1 MSKLNTTDLVNL
13 QNEVTAVSTINSNF
27 TAVETA
33 IENTLSR
40 DGTTPNTMSAN
51 LDMNSNR
58 IINLPLPTSDLEPLR
73 LIDAAGATIPIILTP
88 DGDKGDLTVSGTGT
102 IYTIDDDVVTYA
114 KMQNV
119 SAASKLLGRGDSG
132 SGDTQEIT
140 IGTGLAMSGTTL
152 NGTGV
157 TPPGGSDTHIQ
168 FNDSS
173 VFGGDA
179 GLTYNKTTNVLTNT
193 AGQVV
198 LAGGTVTTSIP
209 LIDSTQTWNAGGV
222 TFTGL
227 KLNITNTASAVASM
241 FADFQL
247 GGTSYVQVRRDAS
260 NGSPGIFFRD
270 VASGNYYGISSLV
283 DTLVLG
289 SPSTIRQASKASDG
303 GLTGTPSTFTL
314 SSENALSW
322 SSVASATNN
331 SDLALYRDAA
341 GVIAQR
347 NGTNAQSLRVYSTF
361 TDTSNF
367 QRLAISGNRIASEKA
382 GAGSDTVTASTPVL
396 DLTQTWNSGG
406 VTFTGLKFNVT
417 NTASATGS
425 LLLDL
430 QVGASSKFAVDKVG
444 QVIGVVGS
452 ASVPTYTFAGG
463 TSTGIYTESGLFKV
477 SIGGVEK
484 FALDNSRLYLSGEAI
499 GWGGDTYI
507 FRDAVDILAQR
518 NGTNDQ
524 TFRVYNTFVDASNY
538 ERGVLDWS
546 TTANTLTIGTQQAG
560 SGTARDVSLRRGGT
574 EFLRLSSSSIF
585 HFSSTDFNSNTLV
598 NLGHTTFGD
607 FYTWAGGKRVT
618 ADFSK
623 SLDTTLANVTGL
635 SVNVTAGRTYS
646 FEAILHTT
654 STTNG
659 GVKFAIAGTA
669 TATAIV
675 TEALL
680 YDQANLTEPVQTR
693 AAALGTAL
701 VGTTAV
707 TVAYARITGTIT
719 VNAGGTLTVQFAQ
732 NASHIDTSTVL
743 RGSTFIVQDIV

>member
-1 MSKLNTTDLVNL
+1 MSKLNITDLVNL
-13 QNEVTAVSTINSNF
+13 QNEVTAVSTINNSF

-33 IENTLSR
+33 MENTLSR
-40 DGTTPNTMSAN
+40 DGTTPNTMSAS

-58 IINLPLPTSDLEPLR
+58 IINLPLPISDLEPLR

-157 TPPGGSDTHIQ
+157 TPPGGSDTQIQ

-209 LIDSTQTWNAGGV
+209 LIDATQTWNAGGV
-222 TFTGL
+222 TFTAL
-227 KLNITNTASAVASM
+227 KFNITNTASQAASM
-241 FADFQL
+241 YMDLQL
-247 GGTSYVQVRRDAS
+247 GGVSQVQIRRDIE
-260 NGSPGIFFRD
+260 GGGEPGIYFRD
-270 VASGNYYGISSLV
+270 DSGNYHGIAPRQGSL
-283 DTLVLG
+283 LLG
-289 SPSTIRQASKASDG
+289 GPGAIRVAVKTSDA
-303 GLTGTPSTFTL
+303 GLTGNPVTL
-314 SSENALSW
+314 SLNSTAALGW
-322 SSVASATNN
+322 SSVTSAINGN
-331 SDLALYRDAA
+331 DLALYRDAA
-341 GVIAQR
+341 GVLAQR
-347 NGTNAQSLRVYSTF
+347 NGTNAQSFRVYGTF

-430 QVGASSKFAVDKVG
+430 QVGASSKFAVDKAG

-463 TSTGIYTESGLFKV
+463 TSTGIYTEFGLFKV
-477 SIGGVEK
+477 AVGGVEK
-484 FALDNSRLYLSGEAI
+484 FALDNSRLYITGDAI
-499 GWGGDTYI
+499 GWGGDTFI

-524 TFRVYNTFVDASNY
+524 TFRVYNTFTDASNY
-538 ERGVLDWS
+538 ERGVFDWS
-546 TTANTLTIGTQQAG
+546 TTANTLNIGTQQSG
-560 SGTARDVSLRRGGT
+560 SGTVRDVHFVRGGT
-574 EFLRLSSSSIF
+574 QFIRLGGSGII
-585 HFSSTDFNSNTLV
+585 HFSLTDFNNNLLTG
-598 NLGHTTFGD
+598 LGHTTFTD

-654 STTNG
+654 SITSG

-693 AAALGTAL
+693 ATALGTAL

-732 NASHIDTSTVL
+732 NASDVSSSTVL